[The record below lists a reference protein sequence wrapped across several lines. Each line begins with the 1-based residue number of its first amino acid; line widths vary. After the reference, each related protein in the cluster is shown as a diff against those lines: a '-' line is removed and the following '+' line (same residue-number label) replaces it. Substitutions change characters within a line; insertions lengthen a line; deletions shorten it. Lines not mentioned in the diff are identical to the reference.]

1 MLEITSKRGKK
12 MNYRQEKDSIGI
24 INVPETAMW
33 GAQTQRSLENFPKDV
48 ETMPKS
54 LIKAQVLLKKACAL
68 ANFDRSILDE
78 KRKDLIVE
86 AADEILS
93 GKYEDQFPL
102 SIWQTGSGT
111 QTNMNTNE
119 VISHIANKICGENII
134 HPNDH
139 VNMSQSSN
147 DTFPTSMH
155 VSTSINLVEKLFPA
169 IEKFIDQ
176 LKVLEKENGDIIKV
190 GRTHLQD
197 ATPLRLS
204 QEISGRRVMVER
216 DYEAIKDLA
225 KNLHYLAI
233 GGTAVGTG
241 INTPE
246 GFGDDVASKLEDLT
260 GIDFSSDP
268 NKFYQLSSKSAIVI
282 VHSAI
287 KTLATD
293 LYKIASDI
301 RFSSCGPRCGIGEL
315 EIPANE
321 PGSSIM
327 PGKVNPTQ
335 VESMTMICIQVMAND
350 FAISMAN
357 TQGQM
362 QLNVYMP
369 LMIYNMDQSITL
381 LSKSMNCFR
390 EKLLQGLLANKT
402 NIEKNLNNSLMLVTK
417 LSPHIGY
424 DKASEIAKNA
434 HKKNL
439 TLKESTLELG
449 YLSEE
454 DFDKIMKIEEMV

>member
-1 MLEITSKRGKK
+1 

-24 INVPETAMW
+24 INVPEDALW
-33 GAQTQRSLENFPKDV
+33 GAQTQRSFENFPQDV
-48 ETMPKS
+48 ELMPLS
-54 LIKAQVLLKKACAL
+54 QVKAQVMLKKACAIVNHKKNL
-68 ANFDRSILDE
+68 LDKE
-78 KRKDLIVE
+78 RMEMIVM
-86 AADEILS
+86 ACDEILE
-93 GKYEDQFPL
+93 GKHDKEFPL
-102 SIWQTGSGT
+102 TVWQTGSGT

-119 VISHIANKICGENII
+119 VITHIVNNKLGESLI

-155 VSTSINLVEKLFPA
+155 VSTAINLNEKLYPA
-169 IEKFIDQ
+169 IEKIIGQ
-176 LKVLEKENGDIIKV
+176 LKLLEKENDYIIKT

-197 ATPLRLS
+197 ATPVKLS
-204 QEISGRRVMVER
+204 QEISAWRVMIER
-216 DYEAIKDLA
+216 DYSMIKDA
-225 KNLHYLAI
+225 EKHLHKLAI

-246 GFGDDVASKLEDLT
+246 GFGDRVAEELKKLT
-260 GIDFSSDP
+260 GIDFVSDE
-268 NKFYQLSSKSAIVI
+268 NKFYQLSSKSALVI

-301 RFSSCGPRCGIGEL
+301 RFSSCGPRCGISEL
-315 EIPANE
+315 VIPSNE

-335 VESMTMICIQVMAND
+335 VESVTMICIQVMAND

-369 LMIYNMDQSITL
+369 LIIYNMDQSINL
-381 LSKSMNCFR
+381 LSKSIICFTD
-390 EKLLQGLLANKT
+390 KLLKGLKADKS
-402 NIEKNLNNSLMLVTK
+402 NIDKNLNNSLMLVTK

-434 HKKNL
+434 YNKNL

-454 DFDKIMKIEEMV
+454 EFDNYMQVDQMV

>member
-1 MLEITSKRGKK
+1 MKF
-12 MNYRQEKDSIGI
+12 RQEKDSLGI
-24 INVPETAMW
+24 VNVPEDALW
-33 GAQTQRSLENFPKDV
+33 GAQTQRSFENFPQGV
-48 ETMPKS
+48 ELMPHS
-54 LIKAQVLLKKACAL
+54 QIMALVMIKKACAL
-68 ANFDRSILDE
+68 TNFEFGKLDQ
-78 KRKDLIVE
+78 KRKDLIVD
-86 AADEILS
+86 ACDHILK
-93 GKYEDQFPL
+93 GDFDKEFPL
-102 SIWQTGSGT
+102 TVWQTGSGT

-119 VISHIANKICGENII
+119 VITHIANKNQSDIKI

-147 DTFPTSMH
+147 DTFPTAMH
-155 VSTSINLVEKLFPA
+155 LSTAINLNEKLYPA
-169 IEKFIDQ
+169 IEKIIDQ
-176 LKVLEKENGDIIKV
+176 LKKLEEENKGIIKT

-197 ATPLRLS
+197 ATPVTLG
-204 QEISGRRVMVER
+204 QEISAWKVMIER
-216 DYEAIKDLA
+216 DYAMIKDA
-225 KNLHYLAI
+225 EKNLHNLAI
-233 GGTAVGTG
+233 GATAVGTG
-241 INTPE
+241 INAPE
-246 GFGDDVASKLEDLT
+246 GFGDKVAQELKKMTGLEF
-260 GIDFSSDP
+260 ISDS

-301 RFSSCGPRCGIGEL
+301 RFLSCGPRCGISEL
-315 EIPANE
+315 KIPSNE

-369 LMIYNMDQSITL
+369 LMIYNMDQSISL
-381 LSKSMNCFR
+381 LSKSLVCFR
-390 EKLLQGLLANKT
+390 EKLLEGLVANRV
-402 NIEKNLNNSLMLVTK
+402 NIDKNLNNSLMLVTS

-434 HKKNL
+434 YKKDL
-439 TLKESTLELG
+439 TLKESTKELG
-449 YLSEE
+449 YLTEE
-454 DFDKIMKIEEMV
+454 EFDRYMKPEDMI